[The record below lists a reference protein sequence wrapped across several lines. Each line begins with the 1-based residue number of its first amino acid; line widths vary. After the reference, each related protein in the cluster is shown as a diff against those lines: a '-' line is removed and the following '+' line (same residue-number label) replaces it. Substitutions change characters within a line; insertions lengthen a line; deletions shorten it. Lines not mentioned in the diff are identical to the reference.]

1 MFLTLALSA
10 LVALGSC
17 DSNFTVTSEVT
28 FEIDVND
35 YDGNGRDMEG
45 SVTVGLFGNTA
56 PVSVLNFKT
65 LCSGFK
71 RPKPGSIKKDSP
83 LYNAL
88 ETISYGGTTC
98 HRLVKDMLLHCGDV
112 FNQEGRGSTS
122 IYGATFNDENFVIS
136 HTSGGVVSMANR
148 GKDTNGS
155 QFFFTL
161 GAARFLDGKHVAFGK
176 VTKGYQYLMAVNRIG
191 PDAKAVKPKHDVKIV
206 DCKVKDVK
214 PYDLSEKDMKTDDLE
229 GIVSF

>member
-1 MFLTLALSA
+1 MMFLTLAISAMVALSA
-10 LVALGSC
+10 AE
-17 DSNFTVTSEVT
+17 SNFTVTSEAV
-28 FEIDVND
+28 FEIDVEN
-35 YDGNGRDMEG
+35 YDGNGNNLEG
-45 SVTVGLFGNTA
+45 SVTVGIFGNTC
-56 PVSVLNFKT
+56 PVSALNFKT

-71 RPKPGSIKKDSP
+71 RPKLEKIGYAGSS
-83 LYNAL
+83 
-88 ETISYGGTTC
+88 C
-98 HRLVKDMLLHCGDV
+98 HRVVKDMLLHCGDV

-161 GAARFLDGKHVAFGK
+161 GAARFLDRKHVAFGK

-191 PDAKAVKPKHDVKIV
+191 PDARAVKPKHNVKIV
-206 DCKVKDVK
+206 DCVVNDVK
-214 PYDLSEKDMKTDDLE
+214 PYDLSDKDMKTDDLE
-229 GIVSF
+229 GIVQI